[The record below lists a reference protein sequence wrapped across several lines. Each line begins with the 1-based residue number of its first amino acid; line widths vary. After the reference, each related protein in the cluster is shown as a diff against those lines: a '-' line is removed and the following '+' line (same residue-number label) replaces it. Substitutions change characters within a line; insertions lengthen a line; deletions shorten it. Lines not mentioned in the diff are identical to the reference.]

1 MDPVNKAILLSW
13 NWRAEIIIVLVL
25 AGTLY
30 TRGWVLL
37 RRRTKAHTYKRRGG
51 QPYPLTAVWR
61 LISYLTG
68 IVVVGIALMSP
79 IDVLGGQ
86 LFFMHMI
93 QHLLLIMI
101 APALLLIANPMAVT
115 LWGMP
120 RKVRQPVGKGLS
132 FILNSDSKYRG
143 WIRTATSPG
152 IVWLLW
158 VIVVIGWHDPQMYNW
173 ALINE
178 GAHDLEHITFFIV
191 SMLYWWLIT
200 GAGPRIHKQ
209 FSLVGRIAFVILAI
223 PPNMLTGIIIA
234 FTPSVIYT
242 YYLGVPR
249 IWDIDVMT
257 DQIWSGVI
265 MWVPGSMM
273 YILAALAL
281 ISQLLGEEA
290 SKPHLPESEWG
301 SDEKLL
307 APGGKKTN

>member
-13 NWRAEIIIVLVL
+13 NWRLEIILVL
-25 AGTLY
+25 GLAAGLY
-30 TRGWVLL
+30 IRGWVLL
-37 RRRTKAHTYKRRGG
+37 RRRTKAHKRKRRAG
-51 QPYPLTAVWR
+51 QPFPLTAVWR
-61 LISYLTG
+61 LIFYLSG

-120 RKVRQPVGKGLS
+120 RKLRKPVGKGLS

-143 WIRTATSPG
+143 WIRNATSPG

-158 VIVVIGWHDPQMYNW
+158 VIIVIGWHDPSMYNW
-173 ALINE
+173 ALENE
-178 GAHDLEHITFFIV
+178 AVHDLEHITFFVV
-191 SMLYWWLIT
+191 SMLYWWLII
-200 GAGPRIHKQ
+200 GSGPRIHKQ

-223 PPNMLTGIIIA
+223 PPNMLTGMVIA
-234 FTPSVIYT
+234 FTPTPQYT
-242 YYLGVPR
+242 YYLNVPR
-249 IWDIDVMT
+249 IWNVDIMT
-257 DQIWSGVI
+257 DQMWSGVI

-273 YILAALAL
+273 YIIAALVL
-281 ISQLLGEEA
+281 IAQLLGEEER
-290 SKPHLPESEWG
+290 KPPLPESAWG
-301 SDEKLL
+301 SEEKML
-307 APGGKKTN
+307 APGGKK

>member
-37 RRRTKAHTYKRRGG
+37 RRRTKPYKRKRRGG

-61 LISYLTG
+61 LIFYLLG
-68 IVVVGIALMSP
+68 IFVVGIALMSP

-86 LFFMHMI
+86 LFFMHMV
-93 QHLLLIMI
+93 QHVLLIMI
-101 APALLLIANPMAVT
+101 APAFILSANPMACT

-120 RKVRQPVGKGLS
+120 TRVRKPVGKGLS
-132 FILNSDSKYRG
+132 FILHSESKYRG

-152 IVWLLW
+152 IVWLAW

-173 ALINE
+173 ALVNE
-178 GAHDLEHITFFIV
+178 TAHDFEHITFFAV
-191 SMLYWWLIT
+191 SMLYWWHIT

-209 FSLVGRIAFVILAI
+209 FKLIGRIAFTILAI
-223 PPNMLTGIIIA
+223 PPNMLTGIVIA
-234 FTPSVIYT
+234 FSRNVIYT

-249 IWDIDVMT
+249 IWNVDAMT

-273 YILAALAL
+273 YIIAALVL
-281 ISQLLGEEA
+281 IAQLLSEEER
-290 SKPHLPESEWG
+290 KPHLPETEWAT
-301 SDEKLL
+301 DEKLL
-307 APGGKKTN
+307 APGGKK